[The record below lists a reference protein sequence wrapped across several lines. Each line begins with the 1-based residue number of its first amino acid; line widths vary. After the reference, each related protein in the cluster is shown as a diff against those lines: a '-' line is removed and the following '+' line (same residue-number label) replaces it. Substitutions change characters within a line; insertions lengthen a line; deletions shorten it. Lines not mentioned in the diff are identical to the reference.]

1 MAALAGGNYVCECAG
16 MLASLMGCSFEA
28 MVIDNDMLGMV
39 QRSLRGIEVNDET
52 LSLDAIRQAVDGQ
65 GHFLGSD
72 QTLEL
77 MQTEYLYPEIA
88 DRRSASVWAETGGRD
103 VLAAAHERVHE
114 ILGSHYPSYLDART
128 DAAIRDRFPIRLA
141 PGDMQP
147 GSKRW

>member
-1 MAALAGGNYVCECAG
+1 
-16 MLASLMGCSFEA
+16 
-28 MVIDNDMLGMV
+28 MLGMV

-52 LSLDAIRQAVDGQ
+52 LSLDAIRQAVEGQ

-103 VLAAAHERVHE
+103 VLEAAHERVRE
-114 ILGSHYPSYLDART
+114 ILGRHYPNYLDPGT

-141 PGDMQP
+141 PSDMQP
-147 GSKRW
+147 GCKRW

>member
-1 MAALAGGNYVCECAG
+1 

-52 LSLDAIRQAVDGQ
+52 LSLEAIRQAVIGQ

-88 DRRSASVWAETGGRD
+88 DRRSASVWADAGGRD
-103 VLAAAHERVHE
+103 VLQAAHERTRE
-114 ILGSHYPSYLDART
+114 ILSTHYPNYLDART
-128 DAAIRDRFPIRLA
+128 DAAIRERFPIRLA
-141 PGDMQP
+141 PADMRAAC
-147 GSKRW
+147 KRW